1 MSKFTVIYTYQTGFL
16 QGKFSFLRYSNKD
29 KRTPLYEAMNLLF
42 PQLYQLACGIWHE
55 ESEESVVLQKQILK
69 IFFSFTQYTLP
80 LELISKQF
88 FQQWMD
94 LVRITVEKEV
104 PAVVSS
110 LSDED
115 KANTVWWKSKKWA
128 LYILQRMFERFII
141 IPL

>member
-1 MSKFTVIYTYQTGFL
+1 M
-16 QGKFSFLRYSNKD
+16 
-29 KRTPLYEAMNLLF
+29 
-42 PQLYQLACGIWHE
+42 
-55 ESEESVVLQKQILK
+55 
-69 IFFSFTQYTLP
+69 
-80 LELISKQF
+80 ELISKQF

-128 LYILQRMFERFII
+128 LYILQRMFERYFIVYLMRFSKSTAI
-141 IPL
+141 FQYRYGSPGFVSKEYKEFAEWYLKTFSAAILDTLLKVLDKRRQKVFVSPKVLCQTFKYIEQA

>member
-1 MSKFTVIYTYQTGFL
+1 M
-16 QGKFSFLRYSNKD
+16 
-29 KRTPLYEAMNLLF
+29 
-42 PQLYQLACGIWHE
+42 
-55 ESEESVVLQKQILK
+55 
-69 IFFSFTQYTLP
+69 
-80 LELISKQF
+80 ELISKQF

-128 LYILQRMFERFII
+128 LYILQRMFERYLIFTHEIF
-141 IPL
+141 